1 MFFQKVSNASG
12 DMGMDMVASENPF
25 SQNSL
30 ELSDCFILDNGPNGM
45 IFVWKGIG
53 FFSAAGLY
61 DFFWL

>member
-1 MFFQKVSNASG
+1 
-12 DMGMDMVASENPF
+12 MGMDMVASENPF

-61 DFFWL
+61 DFF